1 MCSIRFLL
9 SVGVMGCLLSQSA
22 GAADV
27 QQSASTDVIFMDPT
41 HYDTFTD
48 LGDLE
53 REMKKIELYLA
64 GILTGDMMKAYH
76 NAENQRDFLAR
87 LLANAD
93 KTVPVAVRNKI
104 NNLISLID
112 HEVAILRRSF
122 VSVPWRG

>member
-48 LGDLE
+48 FGYLDD
-53 REMKKIELYLA
+53 EMKKIELYLA
-64 GILTGDMMKAYH
+64 GILPADMMRAYH
-76 NAENQRDFLAR
+76 NAENKRDFLAR

-93 KTVPVAVRNKI
+93 KTVPVSVRNKI

-112 HEVAILRRSF
+112 RKITMMRSIQIIH
-122 VSVPWRG
+122 